1 MAVYSYLEGQQI
13 RLIVTGWS
21 CWDVHQGRHIRVV
34 YMGIKKRVSHSEK
47 RVSHPCIYQSIT
59 AVVAALFV

>member
-13 RLIVTGWS
+13 RLIMTGWS

-34 YMGIKKRVSHSEK
+34 YMGIKKRVSHS
-47 RVSHPCIYQSIT
+47 I
-59 AVVAALFV
+59 